1 MAIEVVVVVI
11 VVVVLVVVL
20 RRGRRM
26 EAFVDEK
33 MNLLDKGKM
42 KEIQADFHGSMEEEE
57 GEVEEE
63 DE

>member
-1 MAIEVVVVVI
+1 
-11 VVVVLVVVL
+11 
-20 RRGRRM
+20 M

-57 GEVEEE
+57 EDEEREEE
-63 DE
+63 EGKDEEKKKKKKKKK